1 MCEPV
6 TAKRGGW
13 RGWPELP
20 APEASRAAGGWID
33 LSHPITEALS
43 RAPFFPRPRIRRIKA
58 MPEDPMN
65 LTEIQMV
72 CHHGTHIDAPRHFI
86 ADGPAVDGIPLERL
100 YGPGVVWHIDAGAL
114 GVIEPKHL
122 EAATPEAQEG
132 DIVLLDTGWARHV
145 NTERYEDHPALS
157 PEAAQ
162 WLVDRGV
169 KLVAIDCST
178 PDLAAK
184 HRPAGF
190 DWPVH
195 HILLGHGTLI
205 AEHVTGLES
214 LRGRRVEVM
223 FMALNIA
230 GSDGAPARVVARPL
244 DG

>member
-145 NTERYEDHPALS
+145 NTERYEDHPRPCGQAPPRRFRLAGAPHPARPRHPDRRACDRPREPS
-157 PEAAQ
+157 GAAR
-162 WLVDRGV
+162 RGHV
-169 KLVAIDCST
+169 HGAQ
-178 PDLAAK
+178 
-184 HRPAGF
+184 HRR
-190 DWPVH
+190 
-195 HILLGHGTLI
+195 I
-205 AEHVTGLES
+205 
-214 LRGRRVEVM
+214 GRR
-223 FMALNIA
+223 A
-230 GSDGAPARVVARPL
+230 GPRRRAPARRLGGGAR
-244 DG
+244 